1 MIMPVYQYQGYRSDG
16 GPATGIIDAENVKV
30 ARLKL
35 RKEGVYP
42 TDVVEQGQ
50 TSGRT
55 PATTRTKPSRV
66 IGRTSVL
73 TANDL
78 SLLTRQFATLLVAGL
93 PLVDALGVLVD
104 QAEKKPIK
112 SLLADIREQVRGGK
126 ALSIVLE
133 TYDKD
138 FSPIYVHMVR
148 AGEASGAL
156 DQILFRLAEFLEKQ
170 QALRTKVTNA
180 MLYPVIMLIIGTVI
194 LFFLITFVVPKIT
207 QVFAQQKQ
215 ALPWPTVALMSTS
228 QVFSDY
234 WMVLIGLVLAGIYG
248 IRRFIRTERGH
259 MVVDRLTLKLPLIGD
274 VARMVSISR
283 LTSTLSTMLASGVQL
298 LDALDV
304 SKRVMNNRVLEETV
318 ESARQN
324 IREGETIADP
334 LKRSGEFPALVTHMI
349 AVGEKSGEMEEMLR
363 RVSHIYDG
371 EVERVITRL
380 TSLMEPIM
388 ILVMGVIVFFI
399 VVAILLPIFEMG
411 QMVH

>member
-1 MIMPVYQYQGYRSDG
+1 VPVYQYQGYRSDG
-16 GPATGIIDAENVKV
+16 GTATGIIDAENVKV

-42 TDVVEQGQ
+42 TDVIEQRQ
-50 TSGRT
+50 SSGR
-55 PATTRTKPSRV
+55 ATATSRTTPSRV
-66 IGRTSVL
+66 IGRSSVL

-112 SLLADIREQVRGGK
+112 SLLADIREQIRGGK
-126 ALSIVLE
+126 ALSAVLE

-180 MLYPVIMLIIGTVI
+180 MLYPVIMLVIGTVI

-215 ALPWPTVALMSTS
+215 ALPWPTVALMSIS
-228 QVFSDY
+228 QFFSDY
-234 WMVLIGLVLAGIYG
+234 WIVLIGLVLGGLYG
-248 IRRFIRTERGH
+248 VRRFIRTERGR
-259 MVVDRLTLKLPLIGD
+259 MVIDRLTLKLPLIGD

-304 SKRVMNNRVLEETV
+304 SKRVMSNRVLEETV

-349 AVGEKSGEMEEMLR
+349 AVGEKSGEMEEMLH

>member
-1 MIMPVYQYQGYRSDG
+1 MPVYQYQGYRSDG
-16 GPATGIIDAENVKV
+16 GSATGIIDAENVKV

-50 TSGRT
+50 LSARSHGTNRSDTGR
-55 PATTRTKPSRV
+55 PTRRS
-66 IGRTSVL
+66 SVL
-73 TANDL
+73 SASDL
-78 SLLTRQFATLLVAGL
+78 SLLTRQFATLMVAGL

-104 QAEKKPIK
+104 QAQKKPIK
-112 SLLADIREQVRGGK
+112 ALLADIREQIRGGK
-126 ALSIVLE
+126 ALSVVLE
-133 TYDKD
+133 TYEKD

-170 QALRTKVTNA
+170 QALRNKVTNA
-180 MLYPVIMLIIGTVI
+180 MLYPVIMLVIGTII

-215 ALPWPTVALMSTS
+215 ALPWPTVALMSVS
-228 QVFSDY
+228 EFMADY
-234 WMVLIGLVLAGIYG
+234 WMVLAGLVIGGAYLIQ
-248 IRRFIRTERGH
+248 RFTRTGRGR
-259 MVVDRLTLKLPLIGD
+259 MVADRMTLKLPLIGD

-318 ESARQN
+318 EVARQN

-363 RVSHIYDG
+363 RVSQIYDS
-371 EVERVITRL
+371 EVERVIARL

-388 ILVMGVIVFFI
+388 ILVMGAIVLFI

-411 QMVH
+411 QMIR